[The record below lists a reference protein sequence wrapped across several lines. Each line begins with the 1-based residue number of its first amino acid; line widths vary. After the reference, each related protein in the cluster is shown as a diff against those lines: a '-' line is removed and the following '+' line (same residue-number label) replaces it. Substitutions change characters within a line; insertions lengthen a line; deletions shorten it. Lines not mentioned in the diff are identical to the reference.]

1 MANRLDFFR
10 QQMAAFEGSANPSK
24 AINSGYYVTEPRK
37 SVSDLIAGRIALRPA
52 STHLIAGGIG
62 SGKTTQLLVTL
73 NKVNELPDIYA
84 RYIDVSTYTD
94 ISEISAGVLVTIVG
108 LTFASLL
115 SSNREENTRKTIG
128 ETISEK
134 KIKENI
140 DIIQKIAYGYLEI
153 KQEKEESNLFG
164 LAYLGGRTIT
174 KEVNHY
180 HKGILSTEG
189 IQQNNKLIKAV
200 SGLYN
205 SIKFKY
211 KQTCF
216 MFDGLDRLID
226 SQSFLHLVTYDI
238 KELSNMGIGCVLIGS
253 ALTLYEKH
261 KSMIEQ
267 SVDYVGYQS
276 CFDVEQDNNAYA
288 FFESI
293 ILNRTSNDFIA
304 SDVIKTIIISSGGVL
319 RDLISITQLS
329 IEEAYFSDDDE
340 VLLQSHVERAVE
352 SFGRTKLLGLTKS
365 DIDIL
370 RDIETGKKMFTS
382 SRDELK
388 LLSAGKIIEYRYPE
402 RRYSIHP
409 ILLPILALV
418 EA

>member
-24 AINSGYYVTEPRK
+24 AINSGYYVAEPRK

-94 ISEISAGVLVTIVG
+94 ISKISAGVLVTIVG

-115 SSNREENTRKTIG
+115 SSSSNEN
-128 ETISEK
+128 
-134 KIKENI
+134 IKENI
-140 DIIQKIAYGYLEI
+140 DTIQKIAYGYSEI
-153 KQEKEESNLFG
+153 KQEKEESNIFG
-164 LAYLGGRTIT
+164 LSYLGGRTIT

-189 IQQNNKLIKAV
+189 IQESNKLIKTV
-200 SGLYN
+200 SALYDSVKLN
-205 SIKFKY
+205 Y

-216 MFDGLDRLID
+216 MFDGLDRLIN
-226 SQSFLHLVTYDI
+226 SQSFLQLVTHDMR
-238 KELSNMGIGCVLIGS
+238 ELAKIGIGCVLVGS
-253 ALTLYEKH
+253 VLTLYEEY
-261 KSMIEQ
+261 KSMVEQ
-267 SVDYVGYQS
+267 SLDYIGYQS
-276 CFDVEQDNNAYA
+276 CFDVEKDHSAYA

-293 ILNRTSNDFIA
+293 IRNRTSSDFIA
-304 SDVIKTIIISSGGVL
+304 ADVMKTIIINSGGVL
-319 RDLISITQLS
+319 RDLINITQLS
-329 IEEAYFSDDDE
+329 IEEAYFSDEDD
-340 VLLQSHVERAVE
+340 VLLQNHVEKAIE
-352 SFGRTKLLGLTKS
+352 SFGRAKLMGLEKS
-365 DIDIL
+365 DLDIL
-370 RDIETGKKMFTS
+370 RDLETRKKLFTS

-388 LLSAGKIIEYRYPE
+388 LLSAGKIIEYIYPE
-402 RRYSIHP
+402 KRYSIHP
-409 ILLPILALV
+409 TLLPMLALV